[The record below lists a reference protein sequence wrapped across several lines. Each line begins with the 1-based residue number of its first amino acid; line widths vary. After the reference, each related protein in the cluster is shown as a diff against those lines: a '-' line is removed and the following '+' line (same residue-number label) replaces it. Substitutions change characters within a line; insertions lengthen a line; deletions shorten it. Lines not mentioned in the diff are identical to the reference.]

1 MLFDI
6 INMWYTGLNEKK
18 EKKEVVN
25 MKLKIFEMDAQAH
38 LEVESEDVCLYCEG
52 IENELQLKGFEI

>member
-1 MLFDI
+1 MK
-6 INMWYTGLNEKK
+6 KK